1 MSILENGLY
10 EKMSPCEFKHLRDIS
25 AGSYGKV
32 IEILHKPSGNVFA
45 MKVID
50 VTEESPEI
58 LIRTEIKFLQDLR
71 DLVQKPSIFPH
82 FHGFF
87 FSVDET
93 TGKKTFC
100 LIFDLKKRNL
110 NDLILSTRGNVSF
123 RLFES
128 VLWKFINGLAYLQTL
143 QICHRDLKPQNV
155 LIEEINQNPHDLGLT
170 LIDFGISK
178 RVLPLDQEK
187 MTQEMTVIGTETYYS
202 PELRLATEERV
213 DINPYKSDVFSLG
226 LVMSKLAYGK
236 LPQFSTNMGYE
247 ILKLVKE
254 IERKFIGETA
264 GDQNVEKRIEKVMN
278 LLREMLEMDPKTRPD
293 FEELFF
299 RSLRFEENVVK
310 IRKMILV
317 KENEG
322 FMLSD
327 RANGASSHAMEEE
340 KKEEIT
346 SISQIKETLF
356 TSVDEFL
363 ELKAERPPLN
373 FVVIGPLAERI
384 EFTNKLLRL
393 LGLKDDLLECPK
405 NFNDA
410 GCPFL
415 MEIFGGQSYKS
426 ENAVG
431 YGATIEKSSV
441 LAQSFE
447 EFKGKLKEVLSNQA
461 ILMLSSKDKP
471 FIHQKII
478 IKEGF
483 NRSFHF
489 ILMSSE
495 PKNIDYLSNSL
506 AKNPTIF
513 IKIRG
518 FDVEKYPKA
527 FLIFFRKIQ
536 RKIPCELWSVFWK
549 EELFLQSF
557 KKEEKDNEKSFIG
570 KKNSKLT
577 KFQEIMKAEEDIL
590 GPLTSSKRLFFLD
603 YKENDTLIRMITG
616 GLDFLNKSKCEKAL
630 ILMINS
636 SKNLQNQERGIPL
649 LSLEKIA
656 EIKEKVDFFSGEFET
671 QIEMFFEKLH
681 QGSLED
687 MRKNSLFLQELDRIV
702 AEGVD
707 VLRNTETYLLK
718 RNFIKE
724 VMEFLSGSLQDFL
737 RKTIFEMMFPFLEVL
752 IKESIEAFGKDIMG
766 KVLGW
771 NIEESNEEKAERV
784 EKLVLGL
791 LLRGDFKVGRKINE
805 KMLLQNLKCLC
816 FKEDSYKQISS
827 YSFWGYDG
835 TKDDILK
842 MILINLRERKPEN
855 IARIAEVFNEI
866 TKEFFEKLR
875 TFPAEGAT
883 LKPPIILTLQKI
895 TLKAVTTFHKEKKEF
910 FSKENMKELKD
921 EDLKEV
927 LEVKIGK

>member
-1 MSILENGLY
+1 MSSILENGLY
-10 EKMSPCEFKHLRDIS
+10 DKMFPCEFKHLRDIS

-58 LIRTEIKFLQDLR
+58 LIRSEIKFLQDLR
-71 DLVQKPSIFPH
+71 DLPQKPSIFPH

-87 FSVDET
+87 FSADET
-93 TGKKTFC
+93 TGKRTFC
-100 LIFDLKKRNL
+100 LVFDLKKRNL
-110 NDLILSTRGNVSF
+110 NDLILLTRGNVSF

-128 VLWKFINGLAYLQTL
+128 VLWRFINGLAYLQTL

-178 RVLPLDQEK
+178 RVLPIDQEK

-202 PELRLATEERV
+202 PELRMATEDRV

-226 LVMSKLAYGK
+226 LVMVKLAYGK
-236 LPQFSTNMGYE
+236 LPQFSSNMGFE
-247 ILKLVKE
+247 ILKLVQE
-254 IERKFIGETA
+254 VERKFLGESA
-264 GDQNVEKRIEKVMN
+264 GDQNTEKRIEKVMN
-278 LLREMLEMDPKTRPD
+278 LLREMLETDPRNRPD

-299 RSLRFEENVVK
+299 RSLRLEENVVK

-322 FMLSD
+322 FTLSD
-327 RANGASSHAMEEE
+327 MSKGTASHSIEEE
-340 KKEEIT
+340 NKEELA
-346 SISQIKETLF
+346 SVSQIKETLF
-356 TSVDEFL
+356 NSVDEFL
-363 ELKAERPPLN
+363 ESKAERPPLN
-373 FVVIGPLAERI
+373 LVVIGPLAERI
-384 EFTNKLLRL
+384 ELTNKLLRV
-393 LGLKDDLLECPK
+393 LGLKDDLLECPR
-405 NFNDA
+405 NFNDV
-410 GCPFL
+410 GSPFL
-415 MEIFGGQSYKS
+415 LEIFGGQSYRS
-426 ENAVG
+426 ENVVG
-431 YGATIEKSSV
+431 AGAASEKSTV

-461 ILMLSSKDKP
+461 ILMLSAKEKSL
-471 FIHQKII
+471 IHQKIT

-489 ILMSSE
+489 FLMSSE
-495 PKNIDYLSNSL
+495 PRNLEFFNNSL
-506 AKNPTIF
+506 ARNPTIF
-513 IKIRG
+513 LKIRG

-527 FLIFFRKIQ
+527 FLVFFRKFQ
-536 RKIPCELWSVFWK
+536 RKAPCELWTVFWR

-557 KKEEKDNEKSFIG
+557 KKEEKDNEKSFIT

-603 YKENDTLIRMITG
+603 HKENDTLLRMITR
-616 GLDFLNKSKCEKAL
+616 GLDFLSKSKCEKAL
-630 ILMINS
+630 ILMLNS
-636 SKNLQNQERGIPL
+636 PKSPQNMGIPL

-671 QIEMFFEKLH
+671 QIEVFFEKLH

-724 VMEFLSGSLQDFL
+724 VLEFLSGSLQDFL
-737 RKTIFEMMFPFLEVL
+737 RRTIFEMMFPFLEVL
-752 IKESIEAFGKDIMG
+752 IKESIEAFGKEVMG
-766 KVLGW
+766 RVFGW
-771 NIEESNEEKAERV
+771 DIEENNEEKAERV

-791 LLRGDFKVGRKINE
+791 ILRGNFEVGGRINE
-805 KMLLQNLKCLC
+805 KMLLQRLKCLT
-816 FKEDSYKQISS
+816 FKEDAYKQISA
-827 YSFWGYDG
+827 YSFWGYEG

-842 MILINLRERKPEN
+842 MVLINLRERKAEN
-855 IARIAEVFNEI
+855 IARISEVFNEI
-866 TKEFFEKLR
+866 AQEYFEKLR
-875 TFPAEGAT
+875 TFPGEGRP
-883 LKPPIILTLQKI
+883 LKPPVILALQKV
-895 TLKAVTTFHKEKKEF
+895 TLKAVTAFHKEKKEF
-910 FSKENMKELKD
+910 FSKENMKELRD